1 VLALIVDDSR
11 ASRAF
16 LRRMLADCGF
26 EVIEAGHGIEALERL
41 DEQDA
46 DVALVDW
53 HMPEMDGVQLVKAL
67 RKDRRFSDLPVM
79 MVTGECD
86 PRQMARALMAGAD
99 EYAMKPLDRTGLV
112 DKLRLLG
119 FAELDTADVV

>member
-1 VLALIVDDSR
+1 
-11 ASRAF
+11 
-16 LRRMLADCGF
+16 MLADQGF
-26 EVIEAGHGIEALERL
+26 EVIEAGHGLEALERL
-41 DEQDA
+41 DDHDA

-53 HMPEMDGVQLVKAL
+53 HMPEMDGVALVKEL
-67 RKDRRFSDLPVM
+67 RRDRRFADLPVM

-99 EYAMKPLDRTGLV
+99 EYAMKPLDRAGLV

-119 FAELDTADVV
+119 FTELGTDAA